1 MSLDINGKK
10 VGYKNL
16 VGDSSLSQGVE
27 SKYIDIFMALDKNNN
42 LLFSRDGSYI
52 YFMSSDLSSGS
63 LLLEEKD
70 DSIIYL
76 SNELK
81 NFSDETVLNLILK
94 YLKCNIIVPY
104 IENSSL
110 ESIVK
115 SLGGVKIDYQDENFE
130 GSINLGTY
138 MIKINN

>member
-42 LLFSRDGSYI
+42 LLFSCFGSYI

-94 YLKCNIIVPY
+94 YLKWSRSRAAC
-104 IENSSL
+104 
-110 ESIVK
+110 
-115 SLGGVKIDYQDENFE
+115 
-130 GSINLGTY
+130 
-138 MIKINN
+138 